1 MILVWSDFVRNLQK
15 LQNVHNGNPFRPCNV
30 AKKYFFIFFVN
41 FLRGGGVTI
50 LLNSVILKK
59 NIDMNIDHNEKLYI
73 HNNE

>member
-30 AKKYFFIFFVN
+30 AKNIFFDI
-41 FLRGGGVTI
+41 FCQFFKGGVTI